1 MREKRRGLVVGID
14 NYSQASMKLKSAVA
28 DARSVARMLASHAD
42 GTANYDCVLWA
53 DRTNYNQLITRA
65 ALRGALQQFFAN
77 FRGDLV
83 FYFSGHGI
91 INATGGWLVTYDGAR
106 NDWGV
111 SMSEVSE
118 LALQSQANDILILLD
133 CCHGG
138 DLGNSVLLNGGGGG
152 RETSAMREDMTV
164 IAASLPQEAAIETP
178 EHGMFTAAVLNA
190 LEGGAA
196 DPMGWVTAPSIY
208 TYVERRFG
216 GWPQQPVYKSH
227 ATRVTVVRQCAAQID
242 RAKLGRLVEL
252 FPTQDFLF
260 RLHPDYEPEDEHGK
274 VHKPVRPE
282 RVAIAQLFKL
292 YRDAGLLRPSIA
304 GEQLY
309 WTARRSHTVELTP
322 RGQEYWLLVKENK
335 V

>member
-1 MREKRRGLVVGID
+1 MIVGID
-14 NYSQASMKLKSAVA
+14 HYSHASMKLRSAVA
-28 DARSVARMLASHAD
+28 DARSMARMLVNHAD

-53 DRTNYNQLITRA
+53 DRTEHDQLITRA
-65 ALRGALQQFFAN
+65 ALRGALQQLFAN

-83 FYFSGHGI
+83 FYFSGHGVI
-91 INATGGWLVTYDGAR
+91 TATGGWLVTYDGIR

-152 RETSAMREDMTV
+152 RETALMREDMTV
-164 IAASLPQEAAIETP
+164 IAASLPQESAIEAP
-178 EHGMFTAAVLNA
+178 DHGMFTAAVLNA
-190 LEGGAA
+190 LEGGSA

-227 ATRVTVVRQCAAQID
+227 ATKVTVVRQCPPQID
-242 RAKLGRLVEL
+242 RVKLGRLTEL
-252 FPTQDFLF
+252 FPKRDSLY
-260 RLHPDYEPEDEHGK
+260 RMHPDYEPEDEHGK
-274 VHKPVRPE
+274 VHKPVHRDKVE
-282 RVAIAQLFKL
+282 IAQLFKL
-292 YRDAGLLRPSIA
+292 YRDAGLLKPTIA

-309 WTARRSHTVELTP
+309 WTARRSHTVELTL
-322 RGQEYWLLVKENK
+322 RGQEYWVLVKDNK